1 MDSVNLRETLLLEKK
16 WTKGRRRYFELQSS
30 ELGGN
35 KNILRAQL
43 EFHFLWVLKPNL
55 SHFRFDSLAKKN
67 QKSRL

>member
-35 KNILRAQL
+35 KKNLRAQL
-43 EFHFLWVLKPNL
+43 EFQLVGVETKSVPF
-55 SHFRFDSLAKKN
+55 SFSQSCKKD

>member
-35 KNILRAQL
+35 KNNLRAQL
-43 EFHFLWVLKPNL
+43 EFQLVGVET
-55 SHFRFDSLAKKN
+55 
-67 QKSRL
+67 KSVPFSF